1 MVHVVGHRP
10 ARPKE
15 PYEHHL
21 IVGADL
27 IGTQSVL
34 KNIRSSFFNLFGDLI
49 PIDEH
54 LVFII
59 KFFISFF

>member
-15 PYEHHL
+15 PNEHHL

-34 KNIRSSFFNLFGDLI
+34 KKHPFQLF
-49 PIDEH
+49 
-54 LVFII
+54 
-59 KFFISFF
+59 